1 MLPREK
7 PSAPAAAAPGG
18 GGGGGPANGKSP
30 MAKLKAAA
38 QKVDEQSGPDS
49 LPMSAASAVG
59 ALTDRVSV
67 SQGLFLR

>member
-1 MLPREK
+1 MLLREK
-7 PSAPAAAAPGG
+7 PSASAAAVL
-18 GGGGGPANGKSP
+18 PANGQSP

-67 SQGLFLR
+67 SQGLFLT

>member
-7 PSAPAAAAPGG
+7 PSASAAAAS
-18 GGGGGPANGKSP
+18 ANGHSA

-49 LPMSAASAVG
+49 LPMSAAAAVG

-67 SQGLFLR
+67 Y

>member
-7 PSAPAAAAPGG
+7 PSASAAAAP
-18 GGGGGPANGKSP
+18 ANGQSP

-38 QKVDEQSGPDS
+38 HKVDEQSGPDS
-49 LPMSAASAVG
+49 LPMSAATAVG

-67 SQGLFLR
+67 CLSLT

>member
-7 PSAPAAAAPGG
+7 PSAPAAAA
-18 GGGGGPANGKSP
+18 PANGKSP

-67 SQGLFLR
+67 SQGLFLT